1 MKSTGVFVCAV
12 IFIAMGC
19 QQSHHA
25 QASRLLDDILSSV
38 STSQAAMSPVPESDV
53 ESLVKLSNSP
63 DWRVSLSAFPLT
75 ESEYASLPS
84 QERERLLE
92 QYLGEAGALK
102 GLAEAAMNEADE
114 ARLEGNDARAEL
126 IEMSVLRLAQAN
138 QGEDRLKLANLIG
151 DSIVRQLVDSR
162 TP

>member
-1 MKSTGVFVCAV
+1 
-12 IFIAMGC
+12 
-19 QQSHHA
+19 
-25 QASRLLDDILSSV
+25 
-38 STSQAAMSPVPESDV
+38 
-53 ESLVKLSNSP
+53 
-63 DWRVSLSAFPLT
+63 
-75 ESEYASLPS
+75 
-84 QERERLLE
+84 
-92 QYLGEAGALK
+92 
-102 GLAEAAMNEADE
+102 MNEADE